1 MCYDYL
7 HLQLKKL
14 MLRHV
19 NILKITQQ
27 VRQETEPKSIS
38 ASPHT
43 VHTYIFLLD
52 VHLGKKK
59 KSGGGGADFSQNSI
73 VDSLRMEAHKDFKFR

>member
-59 KSGGGGADFSQNSI
+59 KVEEGVQIF
-73 VDSLRMEAHKDFKFR
+73 LRIP